1 MIKDVKQTR
10 THRSAK
16 IPQKVLEKHNIHL
29 KKILSG
35 FELRKNIELP
45 KNSKRSEVTTY
56 HSPKIFFILLVTF
69 TRFSYKFSYKSPIIL
84 IGSISQGTRAFS
96 LAPLNKPTKF

>member
-1 MIKDVKQTR
+1 MQSLNPASYPLYRKMIKDVKQTR

-35 FELRKNIELP
+35 FELRK
-45 KNSKRSEVTTY
+45 KY
-56 HSPKIFFILLVTF
+56 
-69 TRFSYKFSYKSPIIL
+69 
-84 IGSISQGTRAFS
+84 
-96 LAPLNKPTKF
+96 